1 MALCPSCRTRS
12 AKRWCPALRVDICA
26 ICCGS
31 KRGVEIACPSDCP
44 YLATARTH
52 PPATVRRQQERDVAV
67 LGPFMQGLTH
77 VEQQLFLL
85 LLTSIGRGRPD
96 PLHPMRDGDV
106 VDATGAVAATLET
119 AAKGVIYEHRA
130 TSMPAQRLATD
141 LQTLL
146 DEIGKHQ
153 TAPQGAGIVDSGAT
167 NGLGPSAFQ
176 AAAALALR
184 RVEDLAKH
192 GAEHLPGGDRAV
204 LELAGRIGR
213 QFGASQPPGAAETAA
228 DAGEKPSTL
237 ILP

>member
-77 VEQQLFLL
+77 
-85 LLTSIGRGRPD
+85 
-96 PLHPMRDGDV
+96 GDV